1 MVGNSSNSVKE
12 DNMEDIERHHIEMDE
27 GEFSDGLPYKPSLM
41 DHSANNQES
50 EDFFAG
56 YLMKTAQVTVD
67 AEETNRNGVSSSAN
81 IGTDGD
87 TGGGKEERLLQV
99 EECQGLWLTALHVV
113 VVVVLGG
120 GTKVRCGGIWAMV
133 FGCDDGGGWSSRG
146 VWVHLVWSDS
156 VGWSRQDAV

>member
-56 YLMKTAQVTVD
+56 YLMSRCVQAAKPLQCHA
-67 AEETNRNGVSSSAN
+67 
-81 IGTDGD
+81 GTDGD

-99 EECQGLWLTALHVV
+99 EEVN
-113 VVVVLGG
+113 
-120 GTKVRCGGIWAMV
+120 IW
-133 FGCDDGGGWSSRG
+133 
-146 VWVHLVWSDS
+146 
-156 VGWSRQDAV
+156 QE